1 MQSYFLH
8 YDPYPL
14 PSIMLHAPTSDE
26 AVLMFVTTYTQ
37 NFEFL
42 ENWQRTR
49 LLHILEH
56 SLHNPHRR
64 PKGKMLLK
72 ELYEFAEACIGIW
85 RKGAAG
91 HQGTADGQGTA
102 DHQKPKPPSQEL
114 LRAIPKAE
122 HVVIPSAEQFGRMVE
137 DLGVIGG
144 MRHMV

>member
-14 PSIMLHAPTSDE
+14 PCIMLHTPTSDE

-85 RKGAAG
+85 RKGTAG
-91 HQGTADGQGTA
+91 HQ
-102 DHQKPKPPSQEL
+102 KPIPPSQEL

-122 HVVIPSAEQFGRMVE
+122 HVVIPSAEQFGRMMD
-137 DLGVIGG
+137 DLG
-144 MRHMV
+144 MLRST